1 MGRNI
6 SMISIVLI
14 GFVLFAFAKGE
25 NCESPQF
32 QVSSYS
38 TKDARLTAES
48 AAQLEITIKCKSG
61 KQPNTL
67 YADMYGQVVPCAQS
81 ISSPGKYYV
90 SVAAATHK
98 QLAKGSTVVKLYD
111 DESYSALRKAR
122 TEDAVKAAKP
132 FGVVEINH
140 PGASYGPWLPSEF
153 FAVIIFGL
161 IWWAAYRERSKIL
174 T

>member
-1 MGRNI
+1 MDRCF
-6 SMISIVLI
+6 SMISIVFI

-32 QVSSYS
+32 KVSSYS

-48 AAQLEITIKCKSG
+48 AAELEITVKCKSG
-61 KQPNTL
+61 KQPSTL
-67 YADMYGQVVPCAQS
+67 YADIYGQVVPCAQS

-90 SVAAATHK
+90 SVATATHK
-98 QLAKGSTVVKLYD
+98 QLTKGSIVVKLYD

-122 TEDAVKAAKP
+122 TEDALKAVKP
-132 FGVVEINH
+132 FGTIDFNH

>member
-1 MGRNI
+1 MGRCF

-14 GFVLFAFAKGE
+14 SFVLFALAKGE
-25 NCESPQF
+25 TCESPQF

-48 AAQLEITIKCKSG
+48 AAELEIIVKCKSG

-67 YADMYGQVVPCAQS
+67 YADIYGQIVPCAQS
-81 ISSPGKYYV
+81 VSSPGKYYV
-90 SVAAATHK
+90 SAATATHK
-98 QLAKGSTVVKLYD
+98 QLAKGTTVVKLYD

-122 TEDAVKAAKP
+122 TDDAVKAVKP
-132 FGVVEINH
+132 FGAVELNH